1 MHSFLQAV
9 VGFAV
14 VGGVRSAVVK
24 GYAPAVTPAPGI
36 GDVVRRQDPDACV
49 TQAPCLYNRASANQ
63 FHRVSL
69 GLILLT
75 GVPESL
81 REVAATNLPALSS
94 ILWGEFLDDR
104 KPEWFLELPLEV
116 QEYLVKKFGPQTA
129 WPTAAPISS
138 EFGVS
143 TALVTNSLSTP
154 SKSFQ
159 SQWTSEVSQ
168 TSRPTSTVVTVPTE
182 SIETPSTLASFTT
195 SYTSVSSRTS
205 SKTIVTDVSKTSQT
219 TDNQPS
225 IDPTE
230 SATYPSSSSTPEDL
244 VYIDEGLSKPQKIG
258 LGVGIPFGL
267 LAIAASAFVC
277 FALCRRRKKKNV
289 EGSIPPASP
298 GFIPRFAF
306 QEKSSE
312 NLEHR
317 TPLNQSIHD
326 AGMAW
331 DDEDTEAISTQ
342 NPYAWNNYGPYNQ
355 VNPYARPPAAPE
367 YTALGIDGTDDDF
380 SVSNIAQQDHT
391 PVMAPVLFHTHSSNR
406 ARGRRTSCTNLHSVA
421 EVTEPDEI
429 ESPILGRHASSNYNP
444 AGHLISTP
452 SIPVDARIKRKPV
465 PLSPPLPTS
474 PLLPAAIY
482 PGSEMVS
489 NKLVRQTMP
498 EHSGSSSSGL
508 ALTTSSGL
516 TSDSSLALH
525 AETTSPVS
533 PMSNRVPSNPF
544 YYDSYAED
552 YGPEYQNGYVDVDD
566 GMYGGNTSLSQ
577 YPEPRRKNSKTEWPL
592 RNMVGSNH
600 RRRSS
605 PLWERIYEE

>member
-1 MHSFLQAV
+1 M
-9 VGFAV
+9 
-14 VGGVRSAVVK
+14 
-24 GYAPAVTPAPGI
+24 
-36 GDVVRRQDPDACV
+36 
-49 TQAPCLYNRASANQ
+49 
-63 FHRVSL
+63 
-69 GLILLT
+69 GLVLLT

-143 TALVTNSLSTP
+143 TALVTNSFSTP
-154 SKSFQ
+154 SESFQ
-159 SQWTSEVSQ
+159 SQWTSEASQ
-168 TSRPTSTVVTVPTE
+168 TSRSTSIAVTIPVE
-182 SIETPSTLASFTT
+182 STETPSASTSFTT
-195 SYTSVSSRTS
+195 SYTCLSSQTS
-205 SKTIVTDVSKTSQT
+205 SKASVTDISTTSQT
-219 TDNQPS
+219 TDISSS

-230 SATYPSSSSTPEDL
+230 SYTLPSSSSTPEDL
-244 VYIDEGLSKPQKIG
+244 VIVDEGLSKTQKIG

-267 LAIAASAFVC
+267 LAIAASAFLC

-306 QEKSSE
+306 QEKSTE

-331 DDEDTEAISTQ
+331 DDEGVDMEATSTQ
-342 NPYAWNNYGPYNQ
+342 NPYAWNNHGPYNQ
-355 VNPYARPPAAPE
+355 VNSFSRPPVAST
-367 YTALGIDGTDDDF
+367 YTALGNDGLDDDF
-380 SVSNIAQQDHT
+380 SVSNMTPQDHS

-406 ARGRRTSCTNLHSVA
+406 ARGKRTSCTNLHSVA

-429 ESPILGRHASSNYNP
+429 ESPILGRHPSSNYSP

-452 SIPVDARIKRKPV
+452 SIPVDARIKRKPI
-465 PLSPPLPTS
+465 PLSPPLPPLPTS
-474 PLLPAAIY
+474 PSLPAAIY
-482 PGSEMVS
+482 PGADMVS
-489 NKLVRQTMP
+489 NKLGRQTMP

-508 ALTTSSGL
+508 ALTPASGL

-533 PMSNRVPSNPF
+533 PISNRVSSNPF
-544 YYDSYAED
+544 YYDTYAED

-566 GMYGGNTSLSQ
+566 GFYGGNTSLSQ

-592 RNMVGSNH
+592 RNMVGSHH